1 MALEELIV
9 AWSQDR
15 PAWQRMVMRHAALG
29 QKLSDADY
37 DQLLDLILAGSE
49 PADATFGL
57 EHLPHTSSESPP
69 VRLVSIEKPAHVNAL
84 ESKQPLTFEPAGL
97 TIVYGDNGSGKSGY
111 ARLLKRIARS
121 RHQEDV
127 LSDVFRDTS
136 LAKPTAS
143 LRVRVGDSELLLAWP
158 DDARPELRQMLFYD
172 ATCGHQYI
180 AQESDFPYRPAALA
194 VMDRLIEAC
203 LAIRARADEKL
214 AENARTA
221 KSLPTVPETV
231 ASTDAGKFL
240 AGLSS
245 TTPIETL
252 DRLIRRFDES
262 PVTIEGLEAQDAS
275 LRAADSTKERS
286 ELTRQAEKLDAVRA
300 QLERLRAALGDNA
313 LAELQQERDHVREL
327 EGAATL
333 AARAFATEPLSGVGS
348 SSWKALWES
357 ARRYSTENAYPGSA
371 FPVLAEAAR
380 CVLCQQALD
389 DEGRNRLDRFDK
401 FIRDDLQVRLQK
413 ARMDFEARVR
423 GLDGATKPSDAVA
436 GNLRDLEASHSDL
449 VGKCRATLASCE
461 SMHAQVKAAI
471 AKSDSL
477 PRFAFD
483 PGEVTGSLTVASQT
497 ARENATRL
505 ADPLATQQRLAELR
519 STRMELELLRSL
531 KASRAVIVDEIR
543 RLQQRDALEAAKSSA
558 ATTGITK
565 KMSELSEASITEVVS
580 NRFIRETERLQL
592 QRVTI
597 TRTRADKGVLLH
609 QPKLV
614 NPRQQVALP
623 KVFSEGERTALG
635 LAAFFTEAEL
645 DASRSALILDDPV
658 TSLDHIRRE
667 LVASRLTALAESRQV
682 IVFTHDAAFV
692 ADLKREAKQR
702 AVHVADRSV
711 VRSRAEER
719 KPGSCA
725 ADHPWKAK
733 DVAERLQELREE
745 LARIKRESP
754 SWDGDAYDDAV
765 AGWAGRLSETWERIF
780 SQEIVGPVLAEGGLE
795 VRPLM
800 VKVIARFT
808 DEDYREFDAS
818 YSQVSRWARR
828 HDKSAKLN
836 YTAPEVAQL
845 EEELARVD
853 AWFKR
858 VKKYKDK

>member
-15 PAWQRMVMRHAALG
+15 PAWQRMVMRRAALG
-29 QKLSDADY
+29 QKLADADY
-37 DQLLDLILAGSE
+37 DQLLDIIVAGSE

-57 EHLPHTSSESPP
+57 GHLPHTSSDSPP

-111 ARLLKRIARS
+111 ARLLKRITRS

-127 LSDVFRDTS
+127 LSDVFRDTA

-143 LRVRVGDSELLLAWP
+143 LKVSVGDSELLIAWP

-180 AQESDFPYRPAALA
+180 SQESDFPYRPAALA

-203 LAIRARADEKL
+203 SAIRARADAKL
-214 AENARTA
+214 AENARAA
-221 KSLPTVPETV
+221 KLLPTVPDSV

-240 AGLSS
+240 TGLSS
-245 TTPIETL
+245 TTPIESL
-252 DRLIRRFDES
+252 DNLIRRFDES
-262 PVTIEGLEAQDAS
+262 LVTIEGLEAQETS
-275 LRAADSTKERS
+275 LRASDPTKERS
-286 ELTRQAEKLDAVRA
+286 ALTRQAEKLDAVRA
-300 QLERLRAALGDNA
+300 QLERLRAALGDKA
-313 LAELQQERDHVREL
+313 LEELQQERDRVREL

-333 AARAFATEPLSGVGS
+333 AARAFATEPLSGVGH
-348 SSWKALWES
+348 SSWKTLWDS
-357 ARRYSTENAYPGSA
+357 ARRYSTELAYPGVA
-371 FPVLAEAAR
+371 FPVVDERAR
-380 CVLCQQALD
+380 CVLCQQSLD
-389 DEGRNRLDRFDK
+389 DDGRNRLERFDK
-401 FIRDDLQVRLQK
+401 FIRDDLQVALQK
-413 ARMDFEARVR
+413 ARMDLEARVR
-423 GLDGATKPSDAVA
+423 SLDGATKPSDALA
-436 GNLRDLEASHSDL
+436 GNLQDLEASHADL
-449 VGKCRATLASCE
+449 VGNCRATFASCDL
-461 SMHAQVKAAI
+461 MHTQVKAAL
-471 AKSDSL
+471 AKPESL
-477 PRFAFD
+477 PMFAFD
-483 PGEVTGSLTVASQT
+483 PGELVGSLTKASQT
-497 ARENATRL
+497 SRENATRL
-505 ADPLATQQRLAELR
+505 TDPVATQQRLAELQ
-519 STRMELELLRSL
+519 STRKELESLRSL

-543 RLQQRDALEAAKSSA
+543 RLQQRDALETAKSAA

-597 TRTRADKGVLLH
+597 TCTRADKGLLLH

-667 LVASRLTALAESRQV
+667 LVASRLAALAENRQV

-692 ADLKREAKQR
+692 ADLKREAKHR
-702 AVHVADRSV
+702 AILPAERSV
-711 VRSRAEER
+711 VRSRAEDR
-719 KPGSCA
+719 KPGSCV

-733 DVAERLQELREE
+733 DVPERLQELREE

-808 DEDYREFDAS
+808 DEDHREFDAS

-828 HDKSAKLN
+828 HDKSAKVN
-836 YTAPEVAQL
+836 YTAPEVAKL

-853 AWFKR
+853 VWFKR

>member
-1 MALEELIV
+1 
-9 AWSQDR
+9 
-15 PAWQRMVMRHAALG
+15 MVMRRAALG

-37 DQLLDLILAGSE
+37 DQLLDLIVEGSK
-49 PADATFGL
+49 PADAAFGL
-57 EHLPHTSSESPP
+57 EHLPHTSSDSPS
-69 VRLVSIEKPAHVNAL
+69 VRLVSIEKPEHVNAL

-127 LSDVFRDTS
+127 LSDVFRDTA

-143 LRVRVGDSELLLAWP
+143 LTVKVGDSELLLAWP

-172 ATCGHQYI
+172 ATCGHHYI

-221 KSLPTVPETV
+221 KSLPTVPDAVV
-231 ASTDAGKFL
+231 ATDPGKFL

-245 TTPIETL
+245 TTPIEML
-252 DRLIRRFDES
+252 DSLIRRFDES
-262 PVTIEGLEAQDAS
+262 PVTIEGLEAQETS
-275 LRAADSTKERS
+275 LRATDSTKERS
-286 ELTRQAEKLDAVRA
+286 ALTRQAEKLDAVRA

-313 LAELQQERDHVREL
+313 LADLQQERDHVREL
-327 EGAATL
+327 EEAATL
-333 AARAFATEPLSGVGS
+333 AAKAFATEPLSGVGS

-357 ARRYSTENAYPGSA
+357 ARRYSTENAYPGNA
-371 FPVLAEAAR
+371 FPVLAETAR

-413 ARMDFEARVR
+413 ARMDLEARVR
-423 GLDGATKPSDAVA
+423 GLDGANKPSDAVA
-436 GNLRDLEASHSDL
+436 GNLRDLEASHLHL
-449 VGKCRATLASCE
+449 VGKCRAAFASCE
-461 SMHAQVKAAI
+461 SMHAHVKAAL
-471 AKSDSL
+471 AKPDSL

-483 PGEVTGSLTVASQT
+483 PGELVAALATASQA
-497 ARENATRL
+497 ARDTATRL
-505 ADPLATQQRLAELR
+505 TDPAATQQRLSELQ
-519 STRMELELLRSL
+519 SARMELELLRSL
-531 KASRAVIVDEIR
+531 KATRSAIVDEIR

-667 LVASRLTALAESRQV
+667 LVASRLAALAENRQV

-692 ADLKREAKQR
+692 ADLKREAEER
-702 AVHVADRSV
+702 AVSIADRSV
-711 VRSRAEER
+711 VRSRAADR
-719 KPGSCA
+719 KPGTCVTE
-725 ADHPWKAK
+725 HPWDAK
-733 DVAERLQELREE
+733 DVPERLDELRKD
-745 LARIKRESP
+745 LARIRREES
-754 SWDGDAYDDAV
+754 SWEQAAYAKE
-765 AGWAGRLSETWERIF
+765 AALWAGQLSQVWERIF
-780 SQEIVGPVLAEGGLE
+780 SHEIAGKLVADGGLE
-795 VRPLM
+795 VRTRM
-800 VKVIARFT
+800 VKMLAKFSET
-808 DEDYREFDAS
+808 DEREFNAS
-818 YSQVSRWARR
+818 YSRVSKWAPR
-828 HDKSAKLN
+828 HDRSSLVG
-836 YTAPEVAQL
+836 YVAPEVSAL
-845 EEELARVD
+845 EKELELVAT
-853 AWFKR
+853 WFKR
-858 VKKYKDK
+858 VKGYQK